1 VLAES
6 GQQRVLVL
14 LAQRD
19 RLEGGGLR
27 VVEPLSPA
35 VKPLQ

>member
-1 VLAES
+1 MRAE
-6 GQQRVLVL
+6 GGEQRVLVL

-19 RLEGGGLR
+19 RLEGGDLR
-27 VVEPLSPA
+27 VVEPPSPA